1 MGAAEGRGTNQKD
14 TLLLASHLIIHLPP
28 RVGAY
33 VLASHPDLARIT
45 PDITGGEANSRSQ
58 FQVRQNA
65 QFRSPQHL
73 AQPQA
78 AIEAAREQA
87 ILGHVPPYLIPA
99 LATPNTDILN
109 RKITWTLRFPLP
121 ASAEGDP
128 QTHRFAD
135 LALHAS
141 GHRSAAALRT
151 PFNLPPPQLHQSMSH
166 PTLASSASPTQPTV
180 TRTPYKTQ
188 LLRPPRLSFD
198 GYERVLLVYHHASSR
213 TPPLA
218 LIARKLCFCSLVA
231 NSAFR
236 NAPSSSPN
244 TKRTNRRR
252 SPKPKR
258 PSTDPRRPIAS
269 PITVSTSTCHRRFS
283 DIVVAP

>member
-1 MGAAEGRGTNQKD
+1 MHNSAHRN
-14 TLLLASHLIIHLPP
+14 TLLSHKLPSKQLANRPFWAMCLPTSSPHLPRLTPTFSIAKSHGRFGSPYQP
-28 RVGAY
+28 RRKAIRKLTV
-33 VLASHPDLARIT
+33 
-45 PDITGGEANSRSQ
+45 SR
-58 FQVRQNA
+58 
-65 QFRSPQHL
+65 
-73 AQPQA
+73 
-78 AIEAAREQA
+78 
-87 ILGHVPPYLIPA
+87 
-99 LATPNTDILN
+99 
-109 RKITWTLRFPLP
+109 TLHSTLP
-121 ASAEGDP
+121 ATVV
-128 QTHRFAD
+128 QRRFA
-135 LALHAS
+135 
-141 GHRSAAALRT
+141 T
-151 PFNLPPPQLHQSMSH
+151 PFNLPPPQLHQTMSH

-188 LLRPPRLSFD
+188 LLH

-269 PITVSTSTCHRRFS
+269 PITVSTSTCQIPQLLIQLARPTPGQAIRVSPLPLLSVLVPPPNAAAHPGSNPSLTFPPSFFFWGQCCARCDNS
-283 DIVVAP
+283 GSHGDMLY